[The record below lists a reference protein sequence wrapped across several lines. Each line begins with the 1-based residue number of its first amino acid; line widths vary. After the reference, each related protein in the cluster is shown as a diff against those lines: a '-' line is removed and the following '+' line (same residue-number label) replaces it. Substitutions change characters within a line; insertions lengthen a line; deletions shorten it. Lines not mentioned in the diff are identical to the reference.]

1 MYWLPKWC
9 NLSERWVISF
19 HTTHMNSWDTWIENS
34 IDKAAGWFSGIE
46 LIVPL
51 GWKAEF
57 RLWLV
62 HGHIHLCVRTLGCF
76 CFGSVRSTVRVKLSQ
91 FHIAY
96 MLSSGKKIFLAPNS
110 LNDEAYMQFW
120 CLMIHFWHFRGWR
133 LIIVIWWV
141 GSKYVLDRT
150 KIKYWFVLSKGCM
163 LSSILGMKIEC
174 LIGL

>member
-1 MYWLPKWC
+1 MVQFVWKVSYQFPYYTH
-9 NLSERWVISF
+9 EFMR
-19 HTTHMNSWDTWIENS
+19 HMNRKQYWQ
-34 IDKAAGWFSGIE
+34 GG
-46 LIVPL
+46 
-51 GWKAEF
+51 
-57 RLWLV
+57 WLV
-62 HGHIHLCVRTLGCF
+62 FWDRADCTAWVKSWVQALTCSWAYT
-76 CFGSVRSTVRVKLSQ
+76 SVCMHARMLLFWQLEKHSESKTVTIPHCLHVVVWE
-91 FHIAY
+91 
-96 MLSSGKKIFLAPNS
+96 KIFLAPNS